1 MSKERE
7 MYPENAES
15 ESEWKVMYQDNFDR
29 ECPRQVEAAGQGLV
43 EGLIE
48 LWARHLY
55 ETVQANGQPGF
66 SHFNLWWTQKGISVE
81 VLGEWDGQVRL
92 RGWVYRNMRQAN
104 KGYLEQADKD
114 LLESIAECHK
124 DHILRGETSE
134 AILAAAKA
142 SGSRE
147 SFIQQLLNLE

>member
-7 MYPENAES
+7 MHPENTES
-15 ESEWKVMYQDNFDR
+15 EAEWKVWHQDNFDR
-29 ECPRQVEAAGQGLV
+29 ECPRQVEATGQGLL

-104 KGYLEQADKD
+104 KGYLEQADKE
-114 LLESIAECHK
+114 LLYLIAGYHK
-124 DHILRGETSE
+124 NLILRGETSE
-134 AILAAAKA
+134 AILAAVKA

-147 SFIQQLLNLE
+147 AFIKQLLNIE